1 MFIRKSNEH
10 VEKTCKDPSHL
21 NNFKNH
27 CGYEIDDGGWNLVR
41 HVPNETTWHTS
52 SEDLQG
58 SDVYGDASKGP
69 EGDQAWSID
78 FEYTLPNY
86 DEMLLASGN
95 CRNWL
100 IVDKGAL
107 KNSENGNYVTMIICL
122 PYVV

>member
-1 MFIRKSNEH
+1 M
-10 VEKTCKDPSHL
+10 
-21 NNFKNH
+21 
-27 CGYEIDDGGWNLVR
+27 R

-52 SEDLQG
+52 SDDLQG